1 MERTEL
7 IAVIGGSTPSD
18 DSLAMAERVGHLLAD
33 QGMGVV
39 CGGLSGIMEAVCRG
53 ARESGGLT
61 VGILPTSRAEDA
73 NPYVQVVI
81 PTGIGIARNPVVV
94 RSGKAVIAIDGSYGT
109 LTEIAFALAEDI
121 PVIALDS
128 WEIAI
133 GGQNETKIHRAK
145 SPEDA
150 VEMALK
156 LARSADVQT

>member
-1 MERTEL
+1 MEKTEL

-18 DSLAMAERVGHLLAD
+18 DSLAMAEQVGRLLAD

-73 NPYVQVVI
+73 NPYVQIVVL
-81 PTGIGIARNPVVV
+81 TGIGIARNPVVV

-109 LTEIAFALAEDI
+109 LTEIAFALTEDI

-133 GGQNETKIHRAK
+133 GGQNETKIHRVK
-145 SPEDA
+145 SPEGA

-156 LARSADVQT
+156 LARSAGIQT